1 MPPKDQPHLSMSD
14 FMLELN
20 GQVIGTGISCVK
32 QPVILE
38 DDHIEPAFHKSVF
51 PSMSFSFEAD
61 LSSGF
66 KQFLK
71 EETRTRPDR
80 CTKRHYKWRLRK
92 KWFNRYE
99 KKRWIGREMLLDAKG
114 LGNVGFRVISVK
126 LTKDGLEISSE
137 PVCHAIS

>member
-1 MPPKDQPHLSMSD
+1 MPPKDQPNLSMSD

-38 DDHIEPAFHKSVF
+38 DDHIEPSIHKPMF
-51 PSMSFSFEAD
+51 PSVSFSFETD
-61 LSSGF
+61 LSNDL
-66 KQFLK
+66 KQFLR

-80 CTKRHYKWRLRK
+80 CTKRHYQWRLRK

-99 KKRWIGREMLLDAKG
+99 KQRWIGREMLLDAKG
-114 LGNVGFRVISVK
+114 LGNVGFRVTYVK
-126 LTKDGLEISSE
+126 LTKDGIAISSE
-137 PVCHAIS
+137 PICHAIS